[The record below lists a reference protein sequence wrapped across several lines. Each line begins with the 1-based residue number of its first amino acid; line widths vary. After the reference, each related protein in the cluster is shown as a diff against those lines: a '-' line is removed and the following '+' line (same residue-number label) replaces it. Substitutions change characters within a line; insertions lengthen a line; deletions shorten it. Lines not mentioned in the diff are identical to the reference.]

1 MIYYD
6 LLIESDPN
14 DTSDSNSTMLSLK
27 DLPAHLILN
36 SLKLVFLLS
45 IVLNLA
51 TILSIILMKNL
62 HQINILILNLAV
74 ADLMHTMTI
83 PVFIVQ
89 TLEEEFNISAVGCR
103 LFFLSDFVSMSV
115 CAFTVAAL
123 SVERFHTI
131 VYYKKHADTISNKFK
146 IFITLI
152 YLTLIWLVSVLF
164 PLPYTLSLNQSLEN
178 GIVCFS
184 KWKEFSTN
192 FYFAMEFL
200 LIFLLPYAF
209 ILVASVKLLIFLQ
222 RWQKTTSRYFS
233 LAVLLNR
240 TTKRSASPSIDDK
253 QCCDTGENSKAKS
266 QTGNTNEETHILGDA
281 ATLHKTTKR
290 KKSQK
295 SMLNN
300 GATRPSINNRDK
312 IQRKSTRTVLMIVL
326 LFVIQWMPIWFV
338 EMIMAFNMSFS
349 ETQLKYFV
357 FVSTSLTYSNSVSNP
372 IIYMLNTCNFKRF
385 FNKFVKLDI
394 GSVFK

>member
-1 MIYYD
+1 
-6 LLIESDPN
+6 
-14 DTSDSNSTMLSLK
+14 
-27 DLPAHLILN
+27 
-36 SLKLVFLLS
+36 
-45 IVLNLA
+45 
-51 TILSIILMKNL
+51 
-62 HQINILILNLAV
+62 
-74 ADLMHTMTI
+74 MHTMTI

-89 TLEEEFNISAVGCR
+89 TLEEDFNISAAGCR

-152 YLTLIWLVSVLF
+152 YLALIWIVSLLF

-178 GIVCFS
+178 GVVCYS
-184 KWKEFSTN
+184 VWKESYTN
-192 FYFAMEFL
+192 FYFGMEFL

-209 ILVASVKLLIFLQ
+209 IVIASVKLLIFLQ
-222 RWQKTTSRYFS
+222 KWQKTTSHYFS
-233 LAVLLNR
+233 LSVLLNR
-240 TTKRSASPSIDDK
+240 TAKRFSKSPSINKREADNNSTRSNANE
-253 QCCDTGENSKAKS
+253 DTR
-266 QTGNTNEETHILGDA
+266 ILGDVA
-281 ATLHKTTKR
+281 PVKSVKR
-290 KKSQK
+290 SKSKKSMQK
-295 SMLNN
+295 S
-300 GATRPSINNRDK
+300 GTTRPSINNRNK

-326 LFVIQWMPIWFV
+326 LFVIQWMPIWLV
-338 EMIMAFNMSFS
+338 ELVMAFKMSFS

-385 FNKFVKLDI
+385 FNKFVKLEI
-394 GSVFK
+394 GSMFK